1 MKGLAL
7 LGSTGSIGTN
17 VLRIVDAFPDRFR
30 VVGLAA
36 GRNVERLAEQ
46 VARYRPAVVSVA
58 DEESLGRLRDR
69 VDLAGVRAAVGEA
82 GMVEVATHADAAMAV
97 AAA

>member
-1 MKGLAL
+1 MKGLSI

-17 VLRIVDAFPDRFR
+17 VLRVVDAFPDRFR

-46 VARYRPAVVSVA
+46 VARYQPKAVSVA
-58 DEESLGRLRDR
+58 DEGAKERLSRL
-69 VDLAGVRAAVGEA
+69 VDLSSVRSSTGQAGLE
-82 GMVEVATHADAAMAV
+82 EVATR
-97 AAA
+97 